1 MKLALCS
8 LLVVAACDSGPTH
21 WKKQPLETYEGTHD
35 GMAFT
40 IQMPKGM
47 KQSGVDSKYSVE
59 WGYSQQVDGEG
70 YTFAPSISVSKAAKK
85 KTLDEAI
92 AEESSVKAPT
102 DVLHKEETATG
113 WVFAIKNDAY
123 KDKEDYLVYGQT
135 FVGDA
140 ALKCNARVYPMKKGD
155 GAKGDIPLVAKMC
168 QSLKAK

>member
-8 LLVVAACDSGPTH
+8 LVMVAACGNSGPTH

-40 IQMPKGM
+40 IQMPKSM

-59 WGYSQQVDGEG
+59 WGYSQKNNGED
-70 YTFAPSISVSKAAKK
+70 YTFAPSISVAKTK
-85 KTLDEAI
+85 KMTLDEAI
-92 AEESSVKAPT
+92 KAERSVKAPT
-102 DVLHKEETATG
+102 DVVHKEETANG

-140 ALKCNARVYPMKKGD
+140 ALACNARVYPMKKGD
-155 GAKGDIPLVAKMC
+155 SAKGDIPLVAKMC
-168 QSLKAK
+168 QSLEAK